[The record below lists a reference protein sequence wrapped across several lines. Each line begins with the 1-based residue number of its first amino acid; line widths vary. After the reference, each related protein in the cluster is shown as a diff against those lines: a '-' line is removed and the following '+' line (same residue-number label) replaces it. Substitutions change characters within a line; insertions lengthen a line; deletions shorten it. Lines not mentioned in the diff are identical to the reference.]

1 MTTKTYYSPGSFA
14 NSSLIGAQY
23 LTSSVL
29 TIDPEPALIRV
40 STTYT
45 KTSVSSQGSA
55 ELQVSPDGTD
65 YYQFGDTFFT
75 NVGETNS
82 FDFDAIVSGITK
94 VRMVYQEIGNTGSA
108 GTISAGA
115 MVANDATVEELQI
128 LSSRVYTSPGD
139 MVFADANG
147 NPQVLHLG
155 DEEQVMQIVGGTP
168 TWQTIVTGSGG
179 AGTPAD
185 VLLDVSSPDTF
196 VSLNGSGVGTTL
208 TVADAND
215 LLNGRV
221 EYDFSSSTGWTLT
234 NGSGTASITGGKAI
248 LEMPAATTSG
258 DAGRVSI
265 TRDLHTLVS
274 PTKFKAAVRLLS
286 ITNGDSNTQ
295 VGFYINT
302 SAGAANEI
310 RIYVGPTGNV
320 SLGYVGGGWNPIVT
334 QNSAI
339 SWDAEHWLEVSVV
352 GTNMLLRIGSGVAG
366 QYPAQTSN
374 TWRNIWSG
382 NLFSYMQY
390 GRPWDTIGLYLTTY
404 GSGGGA
410 ITAELDNVIIEMA

>member
-1 MTTKTYYSPGSFA
+1 MTTKTYYSPASFA
-14 NSSLIGAQY
+14 NLIGAQH

-115 MVANDATVEELQI
+115 MVANDATIEELQI

-155 DEEQVMQIVGGTP
+155 DEEQIMQIVGGTP

-196 VSLNGSGVGTTL
+196 VALNNSGVGQSL
-208 TVADAND
+208 TVAQTND
-215 LLNGRV
+215 LLKGHI
-221 EYDFSSSTGWTLT
+221 EFDFSSSTGWTLT
-234 NGSGTASITGGKAI
+234 NGLGGATITGGVAR
-248 LEMPAATTSG
+248 LTMPTGVISS
-258 DAGRVSI
+258 DLGRASI
-265 TRDLHTLVS
+265 VRDLTANVN
-274 PTKFKAAVRLLS
+274 PTKFVAKCRLVA

-295 VGFYINT
+295 VGFHISTSGATTNELRTAILPSGSVVVGYLGSGWTTLAT
-302 SAGAANEI
+302 SASSITWDGTWWLEITIHGATQALI
-310 RIYVGPTGNV
+310 RFGQGTTSAPPDDSSSSWRIVWTGN
-320 SLGYVGGGWNPIVT
+320 LY
-334 QNSAI
+334 
-339 SWDAEHWLEVSVV
+339 
-352 GTNMLLRIGSGVAG
+352 
-366 QYPAQTSN
+366 
-374 TWRNIWSG
+374 
-382 NLFSYMQY
+382 SYMQY
-390 GRPWDTIGLYLTTY
+390 SRPFDNIGCYLTTFD
-404 GSGGGA
+404 SGGGD
-410 ITAELDNVIIEMA
+410 ITVDMDNVILESV

>member
-1 MTTKTYYSPGSFA
+1 MTTKTYYSPASFA

-45 KTSVSSQGSA
+45 KTGVSSQGSA
-55 ELQVSPDGTD
+55 QLQVSPDGTS
-65 YYQFGDTFFT
+65 YFQFGDTFFT
-75 NVGETNS
+75 NVGETML

-115 MVANDATVEELQI
+115 MVANDATIEELQL
-128 LSSRVYTSPGD
+128 LSSTVYTVPGD

-147 NPQVLHLG
+147 NPVALRAGNNGEVL
-155 DEEQVMQIVGGTP
+155 
-168 TWQTIVTGSGG
+168 TIASGAPAWAAAGG
-179 AGTPAD
+179 AALPDLPSD
-185 VLLDVSSPDTF
+185 VLLDVSKPNQI

-208 TVADAND
+208 TVADANN

-221 EYDFSSSTGWTLT
+221 EYDFSSSAGWTLT
-234 NGSGTASITGGKAI
+234 NGSGTASITGGKAV
-248 LEMPAATTSG
+248 LEMPTSTTSG
-258 DAGRVSI
+258 DGGRASI

-295 VGFYINT
+295 VGFFINT
-302 SAGAANEI
+302 SAGATNEI

-320 SLGYVGGGWNPIVT
+320 SLGYLGAAWNPLVT

-339 SWDAEHWLEVSVV
+339 SWDAEHWLEATVV
-352 GTNMLLRIGSGVAG
+352 GTNILLRIGSGVAG

-410 ITAELDNVIIEMA
+410 ITTELDNVIIEMA